1 MLEIVAAAGL
11 IAGIVVALTR
21 AAPSTEAPA
30 PVRRGTL
37 VAAGA
42 RVGFDPIGPDPH
54 DDREGGFAL
63 GSDLPCP
70 WCRAVTSESDRRCP
84 SCGQPFG

>member
-21 AAPSTEAPA
+21 AAPSTEAPP
-30 PVRRGTL
+30 PVRRRPL
-37 VAAGA
+37 VAAGS
-42 RVGFDPIGPDPH
+42 RIGFDPGLLGPQ
-54 DDREGGFAL
+54 DDFGSGFLL

-70 WCRAVTSESDRRCP
+70 WCRAATSESDRRCP
-84 SCGQPFG
+84 SCAQPFG